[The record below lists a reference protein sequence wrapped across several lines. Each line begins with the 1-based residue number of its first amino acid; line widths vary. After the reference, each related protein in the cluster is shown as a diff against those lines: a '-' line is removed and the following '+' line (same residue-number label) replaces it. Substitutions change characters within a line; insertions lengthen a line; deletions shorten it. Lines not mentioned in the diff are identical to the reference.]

1 MDKKYFEI
9 RWHGRG
15 GLGAKTAALLL
26 GEAFIQF
33 GKYAQAFPE
42 YGPERRGAPVT
53 AYTRIS
59 NEPIR
64 IHYGILKPDMIIVLD
79 SRLLKRGDTLSGFDF
94 ERGKLLVNY
103 PKDPKN
109 LMEEFGISA
118 KNIFTVDSTKI
129 AIETIGYNI
138 PNTPMLGAFLRVT
151 GLLPLDA
158 FIEFIDRRLSKKY
171 SHDLVKGNL
180 KAIERA
186 FREVKGVEE
195 SRKLEKI
202 T

>member
-59 NEPIR
+59 DEPVR
-64 IHYGILKPDMIIVLD
+64 IHFGILNPDLIIVLD
-79 SRLLKRGDTLSGFDF
+79 SRLLKRKDTLSGLDPN
-94 ERGKLLVNY
+94 EGKLLVNY
-103 PKDPKN
+103 HGTPKDLKK
-109 LMEEFGISA
+109 EFDISLPYVC
-118 KNIFTVDSTKI
+118 TVDASTI
-129 AIETIGYNI
+129 ALETIGINL
-138 PNTPMLGAFLRVT
+138 PNTPMLGAFIRVT
-151 GLLPLDA
+151 GFLPLDA
-158 FIEFIDRRLSKKY
+158 FIEFISKRLSKKY
-171 SHDLVKGNL
+171 SEKLVKNNIE
-180 KAIERA
+180 AIERA
-186 FREVKGVEE
+186 FREVKGVEKSKE
-195 SRKLEKI
+195 LEKI